1 MKRSNDALAAS
12 GHRAPTTLGEVTEN
26 AIEHAVEPREDTGRI
41 EFESARDEAWLVLSV
56 SDNGPGNGEQSD
68 EQRLERIGL
77 GNSRERLRKLY
88 GEQQR
93 IDLVRN
99 AMGGITARIFLP
111 LRPMTA

>member
-1 MKRSNDALAAS
+1 MILQ
-12 GHRAPTTLGEVTEN
+12 PIVEN

-41 EFESARDEAWLVLSV
+41 EFESLRNESWLVLSV
-56 SDNGPGNGEQSD
+56 SDNGPGNEEQSD

-93 IDLVRN
+93 IDFVRN

-111 LRPMTA
+111 LRPLNA